1 MFHYGG
7 KRKREITRYP
17 REEEAELQRA
27 LQDIAEYDAQEE
39 EDFDE
44 EIMVERVTEAESS
57 MENALG
63 MDDALQALAEVQEP
77 PVQRWQRLE
86 AEDQY
91 RSLRDGEAAEASAD
105 STRSIGPHVNGPAVH
120 QAEAQGQAE
129 SGDESSDETG
139 DEDEVGDAAAA
150 EAPPEAA
157 RGGVPCDEDDDDDD
171 YNVRIM
177 HEEIDH
183 YRNICGGGGSCS
195 E

>member
-1 MFHYGG
+1 
-7 KRKREITRYP
+7 
-17 REEEAELQRA
+17 
-27 LQDIAEYDAQEE
+27 
-39 EDFDE
+39 
-44 EIMVERVTEAESS
+44 MVERVTEAESS

-63 MDDALQALAEVQEP
+63 IDDALQALAEVQEP

-105 STRSIGPHVNGPAVH
+105 STRSIGPHDNGPAVH

-139 DEDEVGDAAAA
+139 DEDEAGDAAAA

-157 RGGVPCDEDDDDDD
+157 RGGAPCVIEPEDDDDDDDDDDD
-171 YNVRIM
+171 YNA
-177 HEEIDH
+177 
-183 YRNICGGGGSCS
+183 SQL
-195 E
+195 